1 MVLWY
6 VSSCIFHILPWSNS
20 SSYMYMKRSSR
31 NWWYLVPIFGISK
44 INLFPNNNISKIL
57 KVKISTGDPNQ
68 YSKQAFGAIII
79 LFIPTVAYKCSDS
92 NLTDELQWGRI
103 NRQPYS
109 QSWSF
114 VVACVQ
120 VAVYHTSSQINHQWF
135 VGHVASIVLQR
146 PWQIW

>member
-1 MVLWY
+1 M
-6 VSSCIFHILPWSNS
+6 IF
-20 SSYMYMKRSSR
+20 SSR
-31 NWWYLVPIFGISK
+31 IWNIEDQLVSK
-44 INLFPNNNISKIL
+44 QDNNISKIL

-68 YSKQAFGAIII
+68 YSRQAFGAVII

-92 NLTDELQWGRI
+92 NLTDELQRGRI

-146 PWQIW
+146 P